1 MDSSSSLMIR
11 VQETPELYFPVRHT
25 SHVCLPW
32 FAYTGKMPNDW
43 ASLAKIQKNWECFYS
58 VRWPR
63 FLLWQ
68 SEIMPSNNNDKT
80 WTVGSRFCRVQLLL
94 LLGSRVFLLIFIKQN
109 WHLCMVDS
117 ETFLN
122 KENLWGRAEILNHLE
137 FSQHNFI
144 NTSMFFI
151 KQSTKGKNSRLHIV
165 LIYMS
170 SQRIPF
176 SARDTL

>member
-1 MDSSSSLMIR
+1 MIR

-80 WTVGSRFCRVQLLL
+80 WTVGSRFCWVQLLL

-151 KQSTKGKNSRLHIV
+151 KQSTKGKNTRLHIV
-165 LIYMS
+165 LIN
-170 SQRIPF
+170 IHEF
-176 SARDTL
+176 

>member
-80 WTVGSRFCRVQLLL
+80 WTVGSRFCWVQLLL
-94 LLGSRVFLLIFIKQN
+94 FAWIQSIPPHKTKLASLYGRLRDFPQQGKSLGKSRNTQSPWIFP
-109 WHLCMVDS
+109 
-117 ETFLN
+117 
-122 KENLWGRAEILNHLE
+122 A
-137 FSQHNFI
+137 
-144 NTSMFFI
+144 
-151 KQSTKGKNSRLHIV
+151 
-165 LIYMS
+165 
-170 SQRIPF
+170 
-176 SARDTL
+176 

>member
-1 MDSSSSLMIR
+1 MIKLEQLAVDFAEYNSSYCLD
-11 VQETPELYFPVRHT
+11 PE
-25 SHVCLPW
+25 
-32 FAYTGKMPNDW
+32 
-43 ASLAKIQKNWECFYS
+43 
-58 VRWPR
+58 
-63 FLLWQ
+63 
-68 SEIMPSNNNDKT
+68 
-80 WTVGSRFCRVQLLL
+80 
-94 LLGSRVFLLIFIKQN
+94 VFLLIFIKQN

-151 KQSTKGKNSRLHIV
+151 KQSTKGKNTRLHIV